1 MHSTRFLAGLLL
13 CLVWVCSYAQAQ
25 TSIPSHPIDA
35 DTSQVTDLTLLQH
48 IDYSQRL
55 GIDEVAANIHLAK
68 PQRAEFKYASQIAN
82 HWLIFSLANIDP
94 VAVSPIIR
102 LTESY
107 PDVVNLYY
115 QDGNDWVIQTSGT
128 TVPMSQ
134 RPIVARSAAFT
145 LPIPAF
151 SSRTVFIETSSTK
164 HLFGTAIE
172 VFNEPTFTLNSHLQT
187 ALYMLFF
194 GATGSLI
201 LYNMLMFTFLRDSL
215 YFYYVG
221 YGLSFFC
228 FTLAFSGYD
237 LYLHSSVKLHNL
249 LEATPILAG
258 AFFVQF
264 VTRVLNTATT
274 LPRLH
279 RWLTF
284 NIGLDYILTLW
295 LVFNIDHLHYIVALS
310 IPLTLFMTFVLV
322 YATFQRIA
330 LAAYLIV
337 GTSALSVGLLL
348 IQANVYSLVDSTWLT
363 RYAFMI
369 GALIELMVFSFVLA
383 QRIKTTRDENEHHQ
397 QLLLQAKT
405 TANII
410 LEEQVQQRTKELQ
423 TAINRAEHANH
434 AKGEFLATVNHE
446 IRTPLNGILGMVD
459 LLQKEPLPSKSQ
471 VYLTTLKTAGHHLAS
486 LVNNVL
492 DLSKAGQEHIDIYV
506 ERFNLTQLIEE
517 LEGIF
522 KSSAQD
528 KGLTLTFRLN
538 TEFTT
543 WAGDLNRIRQILINL
558 IGNSLKFTH
567 KGSIAVSFNSGTQA
581 CDLRIDVTD
590 TGPGIAPHLMT
601 SIFSAYQQDPKV
613 QKMAQVGTGLGLSI
627 SQTLAHAMGG
637 NVAVQSQLN
646 QGSCFSLHLPHQ
658 DTTSA
663 THKPDDQTQRQPKPP
678 LIDLN
683 NLELLLIEDS
693 DINQLLIK
701 AYLEPAGVNI
711 TCCDTGT
718 EAITQFQKGGVD
730 FVLTDLQMN
739 GMNGIEVA
747 QAIRALEQ
755 QNNWPACPI
764 VLQTA
769 DVRTSVRSDTEAAG
783 IDHFLPKPYNQ
794 TQLLSVLS
802 NLLQAPRSRTLKLEC
817 DPKLLAIVDKF
828 FTKAEQSCKSIGDLI
843 NTQDSDE
850 LLFQLHGLKGTSAL
864 FGGHE
869 LTQTLVLME
878 QLLATPEPNWSTLTS
893 QLKIA
898 YRQLESYRTS
908 LVTLDNHDGRDAAP

>member
-1 MHSTRFLAGLLL
+1 MNRTRFLVGLLF
-13 CLVWVCSYAQAQ
+13 CLVWVSTHTQAK
-25 TSIPSHPIDA
+25 TSIPSYPIDA
-35 DTSQVTDLTLLQH
+35 DTAKVANFTLLQH
-48 IDYSQRL
+48 IDYSQL
-55 GIDEVAANIHLAK
+55 QGIDDVATNIHLAK
-68 PQRAEFKYASQIAN
+68 PQSAEFHYASQVAN
-82 HWLIFSLANIDP
+82 HWLIFSLENIDS

-115 QDGNDWVIQTSGT
+115 KDGNVWVKQTSGT
-128 TVPMSQ
+128 TVAMPQ
-134 RPIVARSAAFT
+134 RPVADRSAAFT
-145 LPIPAF
+145 VPIPAS
-151 SSRTVFIETSSTK
+151 SSRTIFIETSSTK
-164 HLFGTAIE
+164 RLFVAAIE
-172 VFNEPTFTLNSHLQT
+172 VLNEPEFTLANHLQT

-194 GATGSLI
+194 GASGSLI
-201 LYNMLMFTFLRDSL
+201 LYNMLMFTFLRDRL

-237 LYLHSSVKLHNL
+237 LYLHSSLKLHNL

-264 VTRVLNTATT
+264 VTRVLNTVTT

-279 RWLTF
+279 RWLTI
-284 NIGLDYILTLW
+284 NIWLNYILTLW
-295 LVFNIDHLHYIVALS
+295 LIFNIDHLHYIVALS
-310 IPLTLFMTFVLV
+310 IPLTLFMSFVLV

-337 GTSALSVGLLL
+337 GTSALSIGLLL
-348 IQANVYSLVDSTWLT
+348 IQANVYSLVDNNWLT
-363 RYAFMI
+363 RYAFMV
-369 GALIELMVFSFVLA
+369 GALTELMIFSFVLA
-383 QRIKTTRDENEHHQ
+383 QRIKATRDENEHHQ

-405 TANII
+405 TANVI

-446 IRTPLNGILGMVD
+446 IRTPLNGILGMID
-459 LLQKEPLPSKSQ
+459 LLQKEPLPSRSQ
-471 VYLTTLKTAGHHLAS
+471 SYLNTLKTAGHHLAS

-492 DLSKAGQEHIDIYV
+492 DLSKSDQEHIDIYV
-506 ERFNLTQLIEE
+506 ERFNLRQLIEE

-522 KSSAQD
+522 NTSAEDKS
-528 KGLTLTFRLN
+528 LTLRFELK

-558 IGNSLKFTH
+558 IGNSLKFTQH
-567 KGSIAVSFNSGTQA
+567 GSITVSFNSGTQA

-590 TGPGIAPHLMT
+590 TGPGIAPHLMN
-601 SIFSAYQQDPKV
+601 SIFSAYQQDPKI

-627 SQTLAHAMGG
+627 SQKLAHAMGG
-637 NVAVQSQLN
+637 SVGVQSQLN

-658 DTTSA
+658 DITSA
-663 THKPDDQTQRQPKPP
+663 THKPMDQTPAESDTP
-678 LIDLN
+678 LIDLKD
-683 NLELLLIEDS
+683 LELLLIEDS

-701 AYLEPAGVNI
+701 AYLEPAGINI
-711 TCCDTGT
+711 TCCDTGI

-755 QNNWPACPI
+755 QNNWPSCPI

-769 DVRTSVRSDTEAAG
+769 DVRASVRSDTEAAG
-783 IDHFLPKPYNQ
+783 IDHFLPKPYSQ

-802 NLLQAPRSRTLKLEC
+802 NLLQAPRSCALKLDC
-817 DPKLLAIVDKF
+817 DPRLLAIVDKF
-828 FTKAEQSCKSIGDLI
+828 FSKAEQSCTSIGDLI

-878 QLLATPEPNWSTLTS
+878 QLLTTPEPNWAALTT

-898 YRQLESYRTS
+898 YRQLEAYRTS
-908 LVTLDNHDGRDAAP
+908 LARLDNHDGRDAAL